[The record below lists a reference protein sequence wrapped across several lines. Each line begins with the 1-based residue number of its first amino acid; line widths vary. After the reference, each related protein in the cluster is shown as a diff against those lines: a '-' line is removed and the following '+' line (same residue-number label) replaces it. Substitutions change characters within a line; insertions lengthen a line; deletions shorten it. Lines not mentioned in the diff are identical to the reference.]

1 MKTEFNKE
9 IQLLMRNQTEMM
21 LEMKNSTSQSVERKQ
36 QKGSRGKQN
45 IKAENNVEKG
55 SVDES
60 ARRRTGVT
68 EMESE
73 W

>member
-45 IKAENNVEKG
+45 IKAEK
-55 SVDES
+55 
-60 ARRRTGVT
+60 
-68 EMESE
+68 
-73 W
+73 